1 MSLIAR
7 LLLRI
12 FFREIA
18 IEGRERLPGPGP
30 ALFLPNHPNSLLDP
44 LFVVENYWEAVG
56 VVQALR
62 AGVAPSSVRRPIRN
76 PQITNVTDRSASQVA
91 RRAAKEASSARPPL
105 STAP

>member
-1 MSLIAR
+1 MSAY
-7 LLLRI
+7 LR
-12 FFREIA
+12 RGKGMLA
-18 IEGRERLPGPGP
+18 APNG
-30 ALFLPNHPNSLLDP
+30 ALQLDQ

-91 RRAAKEASSARPPL
+91 RGASKEASSARPPL
-105 STAP
+105 PTTP